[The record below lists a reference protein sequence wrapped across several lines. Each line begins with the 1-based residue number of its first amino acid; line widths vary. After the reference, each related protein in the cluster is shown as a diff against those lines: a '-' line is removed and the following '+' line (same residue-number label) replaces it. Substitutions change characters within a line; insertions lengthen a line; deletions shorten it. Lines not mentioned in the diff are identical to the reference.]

1 MTERV
6 RPTRPFSDAQVRR
19 YSRQILLPTVGGR
32 GQAALLAA
40 EVAVDVDGIGGRIA
54 AMLLAA
60 AGVGRLVLDG
70 ALDRRLSADDI
81 RFPLAADD
89 RGCTLGEAMAAHLAA
104 RNPDITVVLAHARP
118 VHCLTIDD
126 DGPAL
131 ALATAFARAGAAAS
145 ALTHALATRAP

>member
-1 MTERV
+1 MTERA
-6 RPTRPFSDAQVRR
+6 RPTRAFTDAQMRR

-40 EVAVDVDGIGGRIA
+40 EVAVDVDGIAGRIA

-81 RFPLAADD
+81 RFPLTADD
-89 RGCTLGEAMAAHLAA
+89 RGYTLGEAMAAHLAA
-104 RNPDITVVLAHARP
+104 RNPDVTVVLARSRP
-118 VHCLTIDD
+118 THCLSIDD
-126 DGPAL
+126 DGPDL
-131 ALATAFARAGAAAS
+131 TLATAFTRAGAATS